1 MWLKRNVRPALV
13 CRGRE
18 AALRIVDGT
27 DAKSESPVH
36 VIDVFPE
43 NSHPIAQS
51 LSPLQLSPRLA
62 PSLTSC
68 SYPRLRLHPGF
79 SRAVSKRSAQPTIS
93 GHESDNGRVPAQR
106 WLPVPICAGVAF
118 DLSKRKCWSFSMEH
132 RPDLALHDFK
142 IWFGQL
148 VPRVEQM
155 HLPRSYATDR
165 IAVWRSYFERGY
177 SPREAVREE
186 LAYEA
191 ARKPRLPQ
199 VHRSSA

>member
-1 MWLKRNVRPALV
+1 
-13 CRGRE
+13 
-18 AALRIVDGT
+18 
-27 DAKSESPVH
+27 
-36 VIDVFPE
+36 
-43 NSHPIAQS
+43 
-51 LSPLQLSPRLA
+51 
-62 PSLTSC
+62 
-68 SYPRLRLHPGF
+68 
-79 SRAVSKRSAQPTIS
+79 
-93 GHESDNGRVPAQR
+93 
-106 WLPVPICAGVAF
+106 
-118 DLSKRKCWSFSMEH
+118 MEH

-186 LAYEA
+186 LAYEV